1 MGTALLEI
9 EDSRVFFPAV
19 LQVVSLSDE
28 AFLLDSELELAL
40 LHTNPMQRVARNA
53 TTKYGTQ

>member
-1 MGTALLEI
+1 MLEI

-19 LQVVSLSDE
+19 LQVVNLPDE

-40 LHTNPMQRVARNA
+40 LHTNPMQRVARN
-53 TTKYGTQ
+53 TTAKYGKQ